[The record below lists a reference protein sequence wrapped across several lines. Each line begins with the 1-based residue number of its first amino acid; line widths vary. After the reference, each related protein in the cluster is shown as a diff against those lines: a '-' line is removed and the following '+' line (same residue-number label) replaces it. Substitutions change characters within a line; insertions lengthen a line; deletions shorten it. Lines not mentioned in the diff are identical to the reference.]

1 VIVLSAKRTTTT
13 DRRTFAAVALLSNA
27 DIPTIV
33 GIPPSPVNGAAGR
46 RGWNVG
52 RSRGTIEPMRIPR
65 VLAWGLIAG
74 TFGAAL
80 ACTSPDRGV
89 IILCAGD
96 SLTEQGYP
104 RYLRAAIRA
113 DGVRARV
120 LNYGRSG
127 NTSAEYLAFLENDKS
142 RLAAER
148 PDIVLVE
155 LGTNDVRVDGD
166 RATAADFERNLRAIV
181 AVFKDFQTRAGQP
194 PAVFLASVP
203 PVPAGTP
210 FPFGPDSG
218 ERVAREINPAVRA
231 VCRDLGAGFV
241 DNHSLFEASPE
252 LLPGVHPGPKGYEA
266 MAANW
271 YAAIRGRLGRVP
283 R

>member
-1 VIVLSAKRTTTT
+1 MSENRTMTTA
-13 DRRTFAAVALLSNA
+13 RRLFAAIAPLSKA
-27 DIPTIV
+27 DMPTIV
-33 GIPPSPVNGAAGR
+33 CVRPSPVNEGR
-46 RGWNVG
+46 PSDRGWNAG
-52 RSRGTIEPMRIPR
+52 FSRGTIGPMKVQRRI
-65 VLAWGLIAG
+65 LWALIAAALA
-74 TFGAAL
+74 AAL
-80 ACTSPDRGV
+80 ACSRPGRGV

-96 SLTEQGYP
+96 SITEQGYP
-104 RYLRAAIRA
+104 RYLRAALRA

-120 LNYGRSG
+120 LNFGRSG
-127 NTSAEYLAFLENDKS
+127 NTSAEYLAFLEENKA
-142 RLAAER
+142 RLASER

-166 RATAADFERNLRAIV
+166 RVTGADFERNLRAIV
-181 AVFKDFQTRAGQP
+181 AVFEGFRTRAGTP

-218 ERVAREINPAVRA
+218 KRIVAEINPAVRA
-231 VCRDLGAGFV
+231 VCRGLGTGFV
-241 DNHSLFEASPE
+241 DNHRLFEASPD
-252 LLPGVHPGPKGYEA
+252 LLPGVHPSRKGYEA

-271 YAAIRGRLGRVP
+271 YAAIRDRVRRAP